1 MRIMKSSI
9 IRRSVG
15 AWRANRLHRFTRVF
29 AAAAIAMTSFGPAA
43 DAAAS
48 TSADA
53 NLVARGAYLA
63 RIGDCVACHT
73 ASGGKP
79 FAGGLPIQTP
89 LGTVYST
96 NITPDAKTGIGDWQY
111 DSFAKLM
118 RQGETRRGYVV
129 YPAMPYPSYARMNN
143 DDMRALYAYFMH
155 GVQPVRQSNRKN
167 EIPWP
172 LSMRWPLRV
181 WQWAFAP
188 APSPY
193 SPPTGTDPT
202 LARGAYIV
210 QGLGH
215 CGSCHTPRGFG
226 LQESALTDADNTI
239 YLSGGGII
247 DGWVAPSL
255 RNEHGGGLADMSTA
269 ELVTLL
275 RSGRNTSTASFGSMN
290 DVVTHSLQYLTDSD
304 LVSVATYLKSLP
316 PNNASAQPYRYVET
330 VGNQLMHGNA
340 VAAGAG
346 AQLYLDRCAGC
357 HRSDGAGNGKA
368 FPALAGNPVLQTS
381 DPTSAIHIVLSGS
394 AMPATHS
401 APSTITMGPY
411 ADILTDEQ
419 IAEVATFVQTSW
431 GNKGAAATASQV
443 AKIRKTAKP
452 VQTEKW
458 TNVDPRGATAR

>member
-1 MRIMKSSI
+1 MKNSI
-9 IRRSVG
+9 IRQFIG
-15 AWRANRLHRFTRVF
+15 ACRTVCLHRFAPVLAV
-29 AAAAIAMTSFGPAA
+29 AASTLTGFGQTAH
-43 DAAAS
+43 AAAS
-48 TSADA
+48 TFDDP
-53 NLVARGAYLA
+53 NLIARGAYLA

-79 FAGGLPIQTP
+79 FAGGLPIRTP

-96 NITPDAKTGIGDWQY
+96 NITPDAKTGVGNWQY
-111 DSFAKLM
+111 DNFVNLM
-118 RQGETRRGYVV
+118 RRGETRRGYAV
-129 YPAMPYPSYARMNN
+129 YPAMPYPSYARMTD
-143 DDMRALYAYFMH
+143 DDMRALYAYIMH
-155 GVQPVRQSNRKN
+155 GVQPVSQPNKQN
-167 EIPWP
+167 GIPWP

-181 WQWAFAP
+181 WQWIFAP
-188 APSPY
+188 EPGSY
-193 SPPTGTDPT
+193 TPPAGADPM

-215 CGSCHTPRGFG
+215 CGSCHTPRGFAM
-226 LQESALTDADNTI
+226 QERALSDADNTI

-255 RNEHGGGLADMSTA
+255 RNEHRGGLAAMNTA
-269 ELVTLL
+269 ELATLL

-290 DVVTHSLQYLTDSD
+290 DVVTHSLQYLKDSD
-304 LVSVATYLKSLP
+304 LMSVATYLKSLP
-316 PNNASAQPYRYVET
+316 PNNVSAQPYRYDGT
-330 VGNQLMHGNA
+330 VSKQLLHGN
-340 VAAGAG
+340 VAAVGTG

-357 HRSDGAGNGKA
+357 HRSNGAGNGKA

-394 AMPATHS
+394 AMPATHT

-419 IAEVATFVQTSW
+419 IAQVVTFVQTSW
-431 GNKGAAATASQV
+431 GNKGAPATTSQV
-443 AKIRKTAKP
+443 TKIRKSANP

-458 TNVDPRGATAR
+458 TNVDPKGSKAQ

>member
-1 MRIMKSSI
+1 MRTMKSSI
-9 IRRSVG
+9 LGRFVG
-15 AWRANRLHRFTRVF
+15 AWRTGYLHRLPLVLAVVAVALTGF
-29 AAAAIAMTSFGPAA
+29 AETAH
-43 DAAAS
+43 AAAS
-48 TSADA
+48 EPADP

-63 RIGDCVACHT
+63 RIGDCIACHT

-111 DSFAKLM
+111 DNFVELM
-118 RQGETRRGYVV
+118 RRGETRRGYVV
-129 YPAMPYPSYARMNN
+129 YPAMPYPSYARMTD
-143 DDMRALYAYFMH
+143 DDMRALFAYFMH
-155 GVQPVRQSNRKN
+155 GVQPVSQPNKRV

-181 WQWAFAP
+181 WQWVFAP
-188 APSPY
+188 EPLPY
-193 SPPTGTDPT
+193 TPPAGADPT
-202 LARGAYIV
+202 LARGAYIG

-215 CGSCHTPRGFG
+215 CGSCHTPRGVG
-226 LQESALTDADNTI
+226 LQEHALTDTDNTI

-255 RNEHGGGLADMSTA
+255 RNEHGGGLGDMNIA
-269 ELVTLL
+269 ELATLL

-290 DVVTHSLQYLTDSD
+290 DVVVHSLQYLTDSD
-304 LVSVATYLKSLP
+304 LISVATYLKSLP
-316 PNNASAQPYRYVET
+316 PHNVSAGPYRYDNAVSK
-330 VGNQLMHGNA
+330 QLLHGNVA
-340 VAAGAG
+340 AAGAG

-357 HRSDGAGNGKA
+357 HRSDGAGNGNA
-368 FPALAGNPVLQTS
+368 FPALAGNPILQTS

-394 AMPATHS
+394 AMAATDT
-401 APSTITMGPY
+401 APSAITMGPY

-419 IAEVATFVQTSW
+419 IAEVVTFVQTSW

-443 AKIRKTAKP
+443 AKIRKSAKP
-452 VQTEKW
+452 LRQENW
-458 TNVDPRGATAR
+458 TNVDPKGAAAP